1 MEDDEKDQ
9 EREEELEEQ
18 EEEKADESEMEG
30 EDEPEEEYTAW
41 GGKKVK
47 VEYSGTNL
55 KALRGNM
62 HIEYPEKTQIVRIFT
77 SSTFTGFSISVQ
89 YRTFSN
95 DTNCTLFSVTYC
107 TSATNL
113 GKKTPHVS
121 VADLQSQ

>member
-1 MEDDEKDQ
+1 
-9 EREEELEEQ
+9 
-18 EEEKADESEMEG
+18 MEG

-62 HIEYPEKTQIVRIFT
+62 HIKYPEKTQIVRIFT

-89 YRTFSN
+89 YRTF
-95 DTNCTLFSVTYC
+95 
-107 TSATNL
+107 
-113 GKKTPHVS
+113 
-121 VADLQSQ
+121 